1 MSLFK
6 NFGIH
11 FGFVCTVDFFFFFA
25 LPLNFKVLH
34 Y

>member
-11 FGFVCTVDFFFFFA
+11 FGIVCTVDFFFFA